1 MKQTGNT
8 KGKASP
14 GASQA
19 AARALPGTRERVLDA
34 ALICFAERG
43 YAATS
48 MREIARQVGIQAPS
62 LYNHFSGKRDIL
74 AALLERLGP
83 ARMTRALAEM
93 PAPVSA
99 QALHEALLTL
109 LFQLW
114 RDADENRLMRLFC
127 AEALHDPEIGA
138 MLEQQVFVHEKARL
152 ASAISAMLGPG
163 AEQAALAETYAALC
177 IAVGF
182 GKRFQLLLGEDDPVR
197 LDAIC
202 AETRVLFG
210 AVAGLLPDEP
220 R

>member
-1 MKQTGNT
+1 MKRTGDAPIRAA
-8 KGKASP
+8 G
-14 GASQA
+14 A
-19 AARALPGTRERVLDA
+19 AAKSTAKAVPGTRERVLDA
-34 ALICFAERG
+34 ALVCFAERG

-93 PAPVSA
+93 PHPVSV
-99 QALHEALLTL
+99 QTLHEALLTL

-127 AEALHDPEIGA
+127 AEALHDPAIGA

-152 ASAISAMLGPG
+152 AAAINGMLGPSPQH
-163 AEQAALAETYAALC
+163 EALAETYAALC

-182 GKRFQLLLGEDDPVR
+182 GKRFQLLLGEDDPAR

-202 AETRVLFG
+202 DEARVLFA
-210 AVAGLLPDEP
+210 AVAKLLPSDP